1 MDTPGVV
8 PLRAGFDTEF
18 RGYNRKQVLEHIDL
32 LEDQL
37 RMIAIDRDEATK
49 LNTNCRTVCEELR
62 TELDETRARLARI
75 SSSASDL
82 PHAMQ
87 GMQNMLAMA
96 EDEAETIRQRA
107 ERYAETVRGV
117 ADTDARQI
125 RADAEAAAA
134 TLRAECE
141 QMVVELEARRDRIN
155 VEHGQKIDALHAR
168 AQDLRLTLSQE
179 YEQTLAKAKEEA
191 DALLAE
197 TRNRCAAMES
207 ESERRRDAMRQEIA
221 DGRAAALRELEQ
233 NRGELEEWRRQL
245 IVMLCDSRSAID
257 ASVATVTAHGGSLQE
272 QSERWLAPKP
282 GQQQQDSGR
291 ISSTVEPKAVEL
303 NPADSNGHSSNGRS
317 EVDIPRQQNSAD
329 GNGNG
334 NGDRW
339 SARSAGAQR
348 GGKSGGGKESGTDTA
363 ASGNSAKHRTGP
375 ETESAQEVSDSSAST
390 SESDTSVRQ
399 PTTPGLSD

>member
-8 PLRAGFDTEF
+8 PLRAGFDSEF

-32 LEDQL
+32 LEDHL
-37 RMIAIDRDEATK
+37 RMMVIDRDEATK

-62 TELDETRARLARI
+62 TELDEARARLARI
-75 SSSASDL
+75 ESSASDL

-125 RADAEAAAA
+125 RADAEAAAH

-155 VEHGQKIDALHAR
+155 VEHGQKIDALHSR
-168 AQDLRLTLSQE
+168 AQDLRLTIQQE
-179 YEQTLAKAKEEA
+179 YEQTLATAKAES

-197 TRNRCAAMES
+197 TRNRCAALERES
-207 ESERRRDAMRQEIA
+207 EQRRDAMRRELA
-221 DGRAAALRELEQ
+221 DSRAAALRELEE

-257 ASVATVTAHGGSLQE
+257 ASVATVTAHGAGLQE

-282 GQQQQDSGR
+282 EQPQQKPAATET
-291 ISSTVEPKAVEL
+291 STVESKT
-303 NPADSNGHSSNGRS
+303 SNGTP
-317 EVDIPRQQNSAD
+317 EKPDVAIPRQQNSAV
-329 GNGNG
+329 GNGSRRATKPGTVRRN
-334 NGDRW
+334 
-339 SARSAGAQR
+339 
-348 GGKSGGGKESGTDTA
+348 GKSGTGNGTEPDATP
-363 ASGNSAKHRTGP
+363 SETGAKHRSGT
-375 ETESAQEVSDSSAST
+375 ETEAAQAVPRRQDTA
-390 SESDTSVRQ
+390 ESDPGVKL